1 MPVYIYKNPIT
12 EECIEVVQSMNDEH
26 KYIDEEGLEWKRV
39 FISSQLKT
47 ESSINPWSKN
57 DFVEKTRNTKGS
69 YGDMLDRSAELSQ
82 KRSDQ
87 NGGVDPIKQNYFSE
101 YSKKRGGA
109 KHIQDRSHIKNNKNI
124 DIKY

>member
-1 MPVYIYKNPIT
+1 MPIYIYQNPIT

-26 KYIDEEGLEWKRV
+26 KYIDEKGLEWKRV

-57 DFVEKTRNTKGS
+57 DFVEKTKNVKGS
-69 YGDMLDRSAELSQ
+69 YGDMLDRSAELSS
-82 KRSDQ
+82 KRADQ
-87 NGGVDPIKQNYFSE
+87 NGGIDPIKQKYFSE

-109 KHIQDRSHIKNNKNI
+109 KHVKDKTSKKENKKFNI
-124 DIKY
+124 DY